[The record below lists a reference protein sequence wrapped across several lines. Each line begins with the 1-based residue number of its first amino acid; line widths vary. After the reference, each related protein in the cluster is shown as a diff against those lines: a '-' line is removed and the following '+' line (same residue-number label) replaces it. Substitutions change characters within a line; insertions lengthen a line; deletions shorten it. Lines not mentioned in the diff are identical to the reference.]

1 VPGAVRSQVPG
12 LPARPAS
19 QQLATWKRF
28 DGDGRRRPVPRDTRR
43 AAIRAAAAGVDSRA
57 ACAAAEVSALPERG
71 AGALAIVAAMNEQP
85 HDPWHRVRSE
95 FTGGRQW
102 LDRAVVLAYAVATGL
117 IVVGFTLLS
126 EAASHAFAR
135 LGELGALGRW
145 APLAWTP
152 ALAVVLL
159 WLTRRF
165 AAGAQGSG
173 IPQVVAA
180 LEFPLAEQERMRL
193 VSLPLSLKKIVL
205 VSGGLLAGL
214 SIGRE
219 GPTVQV
225 GAGVMQHA
233 RRWLSPRS
241 GIDTHDLIVAGAAA
255 GIAAAFNTPLGGI
268 IFAIEQLSRRRGF
281 THSGL
286 VIIGIVMA
294 GLVAVSIL
302 GNLTYFGEL
311 QVKQMSWSLFAPGLL
326 VAVACG
332 LAGGLFTRLLI
343 SSLRGLPDRFSQYR
357 HRHPFRF
364 AAACAL
370 AVAVI
375 GIVSGQATAGAGY
388 APTRALLEGHADL
401 PALYTLLKFCA
412 TWLSAWTG
420 LPAGVFAPS
429 LAIGAGIGH
438 DVAWL
443 VDLRG
448 QDAIP
453 LIAFGMVG
461 FLSATT
467 HGPLTAFIIVMEM
480 VAGQSMVLSL
490 MAVALVATGVSRL
503 LTPPMFLELATLLA
517 PQGAERSKAGSGATN

>member
-1 VPGAVRSQVPG
+1 M
-12 LPARPAS
+12 
-19 QQLATWKRF
+19 
-28 DGDGRRRPVPRDTRR
+28 D
-43 AAIRAAAAGVDSRA
+43 
-57 ACAAAEVSALPERG
+57 
-71 AGALAIVAAMNEQP
+71 EQP
-85 HDPWHRVRSE
+85 HSPWQRVRE
-95 FTGGRQW
+95 EVTGGRQW
-102 LDRAVVLAYAVATGL
+102 IDRAVVLAYAVATGL
-117 IVVGFTLLS
+117 IVVGFTHLAES
-126 EAASHAFAR
+126 AGEAFHR
-135 LGELGALGRW
+135 LTELETIGRW
-145 APLAWTP
+145 TPLLWTP
-152 ALAVVLL
+152 AVAVALL

-165 AAGAQGSG
+165 ARGTEGSG

-180 LEFPLAEQERMRL
+180 LDQPMTEQERHRL

-233 RRWLSPRS
+233 RRWLSSRS
-241 GIDTHDLIVAGAAA
+241 TIDEHDLIVAGAAA

-268 IFAIEQLSRRRGF
+268 IFAIEQLTRRRGF
-281 THSGL
+281 SHSGL
-286 VIIGIVMA
+286 VIVSIVMA
-294 GLVAVSIL
+294 GLVAVSLL
-302 GNLTYFGEL
+302 GNLTYFGEMQAQPL
-311 QVKQMSWSLFAPGLL
+311 DWPLLGPGLL

-332 LAGGLFTRLLI
+332 LSGGLFSRLI
-343 SSLRGLPDRFSQYR
+343 VVSFRGTPDRFSAWRARY
-357 HRHPFRF
+357 PYRF

-388 APTRALLEGHADL
+388 APTRALLEGDGSL
-401 PALYTLLKFCA
+401 PVFYTVLKFCA

-429 LAIGAGIGH
+429 LAIGAGIGN

-443 VDLRG
+443 VGASG
-448 QDAIP
+448 QAAVP

-461 FLSATT
+461 FLAATT
-467 HGPLTAFIIVMEM
+467 QGPLTAFIIVMEM

-490 MAVALVATGVSRL
+490 MAVALVSTGVSRL
-503 LTPPMFLELATLLA
+503 LTPPMFTELAALLA
-517 PQGAERSKAGSGATN
+517 PGAATRPG